1 MAKKKKRAQKKQK
14 QTPDS
19 SSSFGSSALA
29 EQLSRAKVTKKI
41 KKAAAHDARHPSPPP
56 KPAPIPPEE
65 LLDGEELFEAAL
77 HAMPAPS
84 ARQKKRGS
92 SAFHGEFARQ
102 LQGHRPIEQR
112 REDEHPSESKD
123 IPVKDSPAQS
133 TSASR
138 NALSAAPLD
147 AEALFAHAVDTIQP
161 KDLFAGK
168 YHGSVRDLPRAKQKP
183 APFMPG
189 DAPTHPN
196 APKMSKA
203 ERRAQEERSRAEL
216 ADLREELLFTRAVGG
231 FDEVFSNQDK
241 YHRQKP
247 RTYKERE
254 ERTSYSSEAPE
265 GLITPSMPKSGDG
278 LHHVPSLN
286 GAQRELLNQARS
298 WAAKHHM
305 EALNVRGDGV
315 EDALRQVELFFHQQ
329 WKDGARYVRI
339 VHGRGLQSEEGIP
352 VLKPSILHWLEGP
365 GFRYV
370 RGYAP
375 ELTKDNDYGSVLV
388 CLTQRPSRDK
398 EQ

>member
-1 MAKKKKRAQKKQK
+1 MAKKKKRAQKQQK

-29 EQLSRAKVTKKI
+29 DQLSRARVTTKI
-41 KKAAAHDARHPSPPP
+41 KKAAAKQARRPSPPP

-84 ARQKKRGS
+84 TRHKQRGS

-102 LQGHRPIEQR
+102 LQGHRPIAQR
-112 REDEHPSESKD
+112 REEEQPSTPPQDTSPE
-123 IPVKDSPAQS
+123 VSPAQS
-133 TSASR
+133 PPDR
-138 NALSAAPLD
+138 DEPSAAPLTED
-147 AEALFAHAVDTIQP
+147 ALFAHVVDTIQP

-189 DAPTHPN
+189 DAPTH

-203 ERRAQEERSRAEL
+203 EARAHEARARAEL
-216 ADLREELLFTRAVGG
+216 ADLRDEMIFTRAVGG
-231 FDEVFSNQDK
+231 FDEVFGNQDK

-247 RTYKERE
+247 RAYKEERE
-254 ERTSYSSEAPE
+254 ERTSYSSEPPE
-265 GLITPSMPKSGDG
+265 GLITPSLPKSGEG

-286 GAQRELLNQARS
+286 GAQRELLNQARA

-329 WKDGARYVRI
+329 WKDGARYARI
-339 VHGRGLQSEEGIP
+339 VHGRGLQSEEGVP